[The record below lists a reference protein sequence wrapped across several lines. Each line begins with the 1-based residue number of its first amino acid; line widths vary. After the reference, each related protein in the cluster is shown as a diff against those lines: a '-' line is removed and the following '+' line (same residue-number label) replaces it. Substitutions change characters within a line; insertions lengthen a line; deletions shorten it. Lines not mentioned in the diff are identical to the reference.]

1 MLFPL
6 QLGMVRVAE
15 HCRACFGCVEPVLRD
30 ALVGAGCADDQF
42 RYAKFIKSDGKESIS
57 LTELLVGSL
66 AIATEAECMPT
77 VEASRPASD
86 VTSEVC

>member
-1 MLFPL
+1 VLFPL
-6 QLGMVRVAE
+6 QLGMIRVAE

-30 ALVGAGCADDQF
+30 ALAGAGCATTNSDTLNS
-42 RYAKFIKSDGKESIS
+42 SDGKELIS

-66 AIATEAECMPT
+66 AIATEAERMPT

-86 VTSEVC
+86 VTSEVR